1 MEISFESY
9 TKEYRERF
17 FKYYDELKWLYF
29 ELYGEEPDMLES
41 LCQDMF
47 SFYKDRSASLKM
59 MDRQRI
65 QDPDWYKSNK
75 MMGMKMYVNAFGG
88 DLNGVREKLDYLQE
102 CGVSY
107 LHLMPLL
114 DTPEGENDGGYA
126 VSDYRKVNPRLG
138 TMEDLEALAGAC
150 HDRGISI
157 CLDYVMNHTSDQ
169 HPWAQ
174 KALAGDQEYRDRY
187 FFYDNYWIPGEFEK
201 TKVQVM
207 PETAPGNFTWLPEQ
221 EQFVMTTFFPY
232 QWDLNY
238 GNPVVLN
245 EMIDNMLF
253 LINQGIDIIRIGA
266 LPYIWKQMGTS
277 CKDLPQVHNIVRILR
292 IVCEI
297 VCPGVLLLGEV
308 VTEPENI
315 LPYFGTAEKPEC
327 HLLYNVT
334 GMATTWSTVATKDT
348 RLLRRQTDLLGKLPK
363 EDTFLNYL
371 RCHDDIDWKLDFNYL
386 EHLGFESRAHKR
398 FLNDFFTGN
407 YDGSFARGELYNADP
422 DSGDARI
429 CGTAA
434 SLSGVEKAWMSK
446 DPDALEKAIRLD
458 LMLHAFTMFQT
469 GLPIL
474 YSGDEIGQFNDYSY
488 HNDPEK
494 QGDARFLHRGNFDW
508 EAAAR
513 RKEEGTIQQQL
524 FDGIQKMEGIR
535 KNYDVFKNTADVWT
549 IDTWD
554 QAVLAVVRQY
564 KKEKMIGIFNFSE
577 YDKVAWIDEED
588 GMYTELLHDYKM
600 EAKGVMIPA
609 YGVFWLLR
617 DQT

>member
-29 ELYGEEPDMLES
+29 ELYGEDTDMLGS
-41 LCQDMF
+41 LCEDMF
-47 SFYKDRSASLKM
+47 SYYKDRSASLKM

-65 QDPDWYKSNK
+65 QDPDWYKGNK
-75 MMGMKMYVNAFGG
+75 MLGMKMYVDAFGG
-88 DLNGVREKLDYLQE
+88 NLSGVRQKLDYLQE
-102 CGVSY
+102 SQVNY

-126 VSDYRKVNPRLG
+126 VSDYRKVNPKLG
-138 TMEDLEALAGAC
+138 TMEDLEALASDC

-174 KALAGDQEYRDRY
+174 KARAGDQEYRDRY

-201 TKVQVM
+201 TKEQVM

-221 EQFVMTTFFPY
+221 EQFVMTTFYPY

-245 EMIDNMLF
+245 EMIGNMLF
-253 LINQGIDIIRIGA
+253 LINKGIDIIRIGN
-266 LPYIWKQMGTS
+266 LSYIWKQMGTS
-277 CKDLPQVHNIVRILR
+277 CKDLPQVHNILRIMR

-308 VTEPENI
+308 VADPEDV
-315 LPYFGTAEKPEC
+315 LSYFGTKEKPEC

-334 GMATTWSTVATKDT
+334 GMATTWNTVATKDT
-348 RLLRRQTDLLGKLPK
+348 RLLRRQTEMMSGLPK

-371 RCHDDIDWKLDFNYL
+371 RCHDDIDWKLDYKYL
-386 EHLGFESRAHKR
+386 AQLGFDEQPHKK

-407 YDGSFARGELYNADP
+407 YEGSFARGELYNEDP
-422 DSGDARI
+422 NSGDARI

-434 SLSGVEKAWMSK
+434 SLSGIEKARQSK
-446 DPDALEKAIRLD
+446 DEDALDKAIRLD
-458 LMLHAFTMFQT
+458 LMLHAYTLFQPGIT
-469 GLPIL
+469 VL
-474 YSGDEIGQFNDYSY
+474 YSGDEIGQENDYTY

-494 QGDARFLHRGNFDW
+494 QGDARFLHRGKFDW
-508 EAAAR
+508 DAAAR
-513 RKEEGTIQQQL
+513 RHEAGSVQQRL
-524 FDGIQKMEGIR
+524 FDGIHKMEEIR
-535 KNYDVFKNTADVWT
+535 RDCKVFKNSAAIYTL
-549 IDTWD
+549 DTWD
-554 QAVLAVVRQY
+554 EAVLAVVRER
-564 KKEKMIGIFNFSE
+564 KDEKMIGIFNFSE
-577 YDKVAWIDEED
+577 YDKVAWINEDD
-588 GMYTELLHDYKM
+588 GMYQDLLSGYRM

-617 DQT
+617 EHT